1 MKTIASFALFT
12 FLAVAPAAARASEPG
27 VALGAGGMH
36 AHVARGLAS
45 EGSGA
50 HAKDHHVVRVQML
63 GSSLDERRT
72 FVACTEQRTAASST
86 QPAAMHYQFV
96 DDHIDTANGRVVA
109 THVESGKK

>member
-1 MKTIASFALFT
+1 MKNIDSFALFT
-12 FLAVAPAAARASEPG
+12 FPAVAPAA
-27 VALGAGGMH
+27 

-45 EGSGA
+45 AGSGA

-63 GSSLDERRT
+63 GSSRDERRT
-72 FVACTEQRTAASST
+72 FVACTEQHTPASSP

-96 DDHIDTANGRVVA
+96 DDHVDTANGRVVA